1 MILRGPHAEFE
12 IKAAG
17 ISRREYEPGCLE
29 LRLGAAV
36 DLGGSPAIV
45 VYGDPGEPE
54 SALQA
59 ALSEELCRIWCR
71 DIWGW
76 TDQAGALDQDG
87 GLYTGQQVNEICA
100 ALRALKR
107 VKATGRGDPTLGHY
121 FTESPHEFRDPLVPA
136 LKQSPD
142 EGRARMRTEPIHG
155 IFDRPQSEEWGPQ
168 YQPLDGDDTAYVK
181 YIGKPRVSSF
191 SGDPIRS
198 SRPWLLADLPHEYDA
213 EALLHIE
220 KWLKTRDPI
229 GVLT

>member
-1 MILRGPHAEFE
+1 MILHGPHAEFE

-71 DIWGW
+71 DVWGW
-76 TDQAGALDQDG
+76 TDQAAALDQKG
-87 GLYTGQQVNEICA
+87 GVWTGQQVSAICA
-100 ALRALKR
+100 ALHALKSVR
-107 VKATGRGDPTLGHY
+107 AIGRSG
-121 FTESPHEFRDPLVPA
+121 SAAQHEFRDPLVPA
-136 LKQSPD
+136 GKPD
-142 EGRARMRTEPIHG
+142 DEQDAADKTRKLIWNADG
-155 IFDRPQSEEWGPQ
+155 IFERHEPEQWGPQ
-168 YQPLDGDDTAYVK
+168 YQPLDGDDEAYGK
-181 YIGKPRVSSF
+181 YIGNRMRGALSQALIRA
-191 SGDPIRS
+191 PIRS